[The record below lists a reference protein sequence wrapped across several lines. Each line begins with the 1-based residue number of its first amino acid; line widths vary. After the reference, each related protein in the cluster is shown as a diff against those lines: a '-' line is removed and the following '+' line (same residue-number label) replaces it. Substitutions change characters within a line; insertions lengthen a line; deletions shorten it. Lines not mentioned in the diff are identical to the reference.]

1 MHVIGIFFESY
12 SEVFGAMRGVVKR
25 VRGRKS
31 RLRKVILR
39 TMCGESDLGRAI
51 LLFRIGQIF
60 SGAFVQNFDQLG
72 KGGGAILGGLL
83 DFAPVGF

>member
-1 MHVIGIFFESY
+1 
-12 SEVFGAMRGVVKR
+12 
-25 VRGRKS
+25 
-31 RLRKVILR
+31 
-39 TMCGESDLGRAI
+39 MCGESDLGRAI